1 MLHHSHLCIANCI
14 MVRDSSLG
22 SDEEAGEGP
31 GGESGSEME
40 WAEAEA
46 KDKQEKEGSS
56 KECLATI
63 PDMHCLLPASCLQRA
78 QPCNCEQVPQHH
90 SQVLA
95 TITIKDHNHSH
106 SYLLV
111 SFFLP
116 PSLSCSSSSNSSQ
129 VLRNAGSVQPPQ
141 CEQMH
146 CCPALRSYRVCTLG
160 ILATSAAC
168 LIVYLS

>member
-63 PDMHCLLPASCLQRA
+63 PDMHCSLHHACNARSPVTASRCLSTIRR
-78 QPCNCEQVPQHH
+78 CLRR
-90 SQVLA
+90 SRSRI
-95 TITIKDHNHSH
+95 TIT
-106 SYLLV
+106 
-111 SFFLP
+111 P
-116 PSLSCSSSSNSSQ
+116 
-129 VLRNAGSVQPPQ
+129 
-141 CEQMH
+141 
-146 CCPALRSYRVCTLG
+146 
-160 ILATSAAC
+160 
-168 LIVYLS
+168 IVIY